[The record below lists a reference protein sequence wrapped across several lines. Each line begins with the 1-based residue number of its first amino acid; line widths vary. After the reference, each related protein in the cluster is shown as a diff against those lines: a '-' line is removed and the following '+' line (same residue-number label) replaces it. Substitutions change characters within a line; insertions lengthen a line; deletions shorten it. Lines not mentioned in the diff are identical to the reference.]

1 MLEPGAHW
9 DFVLAAYATVLAIM
23 AALVVFSVVQA
34 RRARRDLEGL
44 EARRKEQK

>member
-9 DFVLAAYATVLAIM
+9 EFVLAAYAAVLIIM
-23 AALVVFSVVQA
+23 AALVVVSVAQA

-44 EARRKEQK
+44 EARRREGE